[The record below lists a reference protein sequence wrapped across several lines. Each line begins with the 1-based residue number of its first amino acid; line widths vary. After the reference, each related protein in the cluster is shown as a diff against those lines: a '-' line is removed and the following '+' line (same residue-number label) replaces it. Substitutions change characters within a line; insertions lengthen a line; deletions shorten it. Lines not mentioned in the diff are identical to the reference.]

1 MDLYLPKRRQP
12 EPQFS
17 CITKQLC
24 GANGIPIWNSGDNPI
39 LDMRMYKVEYAD
51 GEKFAFSANMTA
63 ENMVM
68 QIDEEGNRH
77 VLMDEIT

>member
-1 MDLYLPKRRQP
+1 
-12 EPQFS
+12 
-17 CITKQLC
+17 
-24 GANGIPIWNSGDNPI
+24 
-39 LDMRMYKVEYAD
+39 MYKVEYAD